1 MRPASSPVKAKGYR
15 PPSME
20 PWYTRKGAQEEDG
33 ASNVGVRSPL
43 VAHKYSKMDTQ
54 TVPGPGSYFIKAE
67 QDPKSPLGPNFDKY
81 TSFKTCQVTG
91 GSLATSRGKEV
102 LKPQYRDRMGNHTGG
117 GCSMGRTKRLTTA
130 GKQKLYNGVP
140 GVGTEG
146 SFSTDPGTA
155 PGSYRHQCS
164 LGDQGTF
171 LRVHSCHDVAS
182 CLTLFVHIC
191 SYLK

>member
-20 PWYTRKGAQEEDG
+20 PWYTRKGMQDEDG
-33 ASNVGVRSPL
+33 SVKIGNSSPL
-43 VAHKYSKMDTQ
+43 VAHKFSKMDTHN
-54 TVPGPGSYFIKAE
+54 TPGPGTYFIKPE
-67 QDPKSPLGPNFDKY
+67 LDPKSPLGPNFDKY
-81 TSFKTCQVTG
+81 TSFKTIATTG
-91 GSLATSRGKEV
+91 GSLATTRGKET

-117 GCSMGRTKRLTTA
+117 GCAMGKKTRLTAA

-164 LGDQGTF
+164 LGDQGTP
-171 LRVHSCHDVAS
+171 LYNMR
-182 CLTLFVHIC
+182 CLYGI
-191 SYLK
+191 SN